1 MHVAVKRGRI
11 LGPALGVGEAG
22 DGPGNHEDR
31 GHQNLSVSY
40 NKELRCYENDVWEKH
55 IFAVEK
61 PLHTRN
67 KLGFI
72 NGKTVRNENDALLQ
86 DQWDRRNSV
95 LLSWLLGC
103 ISQELYKLQIFSK
116 NAKKVWDELEETY
129 NKEDGSVI
137 FNMHYKIHSYTQSC
151 SPLSEY
157 YRNLNALWR
166 QFDALVNLP
175 NCTCAGA
182 EALKKHNQLLRLMQF
197 LMGLDDVFAPI
208 RSQILTTNKPLPHYL
223 EMSHTGLITF
233 IIIRVDHLLLLPDL
247 MIGILTKSQNKKFN
261 RPTLGCKH
269 CNRIGHTID
278 RCFELV
284 GYPSNFKKRDNQ
296 NVSINAAV
304 AGNKVDHKPGPSVT
318 HTFTDDH
325 LQKLVALISDKSGS
339 GCVPVNVAGF
349 YSKEPGGTGSEKG
362 GLYFFETET
371 RSDEPYDD
379 KERDKTTVNSKDT
392 NPSSLGGTENAS
404 STKKDDGGHPGTPE

>member
-1 MHVAVKRGRI
+1 M
-11 LGPALGVGEAG
+11 
-22 DGPGNHEDR
+22 
-31 GHQNLSVSY
+31 
-40 NKELRCYENDVWEKH
+40 
-55 IFAVEK
+55 
-61 PLHTRN
+61 
-67 KLGFI
+67 GFI

-95 LLSWLLGC
+95 LLMT
-103 ISQELYKLQIFSK
+103 
-116 NAKKVWDELEETY
+116 KKVWDELEETY
-129 NKEDGSVI
+129 NKEDGS
-137 FNMHYKIHSYTQSC
+137 
-151 SPLSEY
+151 
-157 YRNLNALWR
+157 
-166 QFDALVNLP
+166 FDALVNLP

-182 EALKKHNQLLRLMQF
+182 EALKKHNQLLR
-197 LMGLDDVFAPI
+197 
-208 RSQILTTNKPLPHYL
+208 
-223 EMSHTGLITF
+223 
-233 IIIRVDHLLLLPDL
+233 
-247 MIGILTKSQNKKFN
+247 
-261 RPTLGCKH
+261 
-269 CNRIGHTID
+269 
-278 RCFELV
+278 CFELV

-296 NVSINAAV
+296 NVSSNAAV

-392 NPSSLGGTENAS
+392 NPDKERDKTTVNSKDTNPSSLGGTENAS